1 MNTTR
6 QGAVCAALLS
16 FFILAC
22 SESAVGP
29 QEPSLLAVTGPSFNS
44 AGAGP
49 PLMGSGAWEIISPI
63 PIVPISIR
71 VVGNNT
77 IIENEVEIELSG
89 ALQGTAVH
97 ANRIVINGITG
108 KSTLQN
114 TGEFTGSVVGCA
126 AVESFRYQSVA
137 RAQLDPPQP
146 PIGEGVTRII
156 ASKATNDV
164 VLSGVMRWD
173 QDGPGGAYDIRYV
186 CK

>member
-49 PLMGSGAWEIISPI
+49 PLTGSGTWSLIEAELIS
-63 PIVPISIR
+63 SR
-71 VVGNNT
+71 VIGNNT
-77 IIENEVEIELSG
+77 IIENRVELQLFG
-89 ALQGTAVH
+89 ALEGTAVH
-97 ANRIVINGITG
+97 PNRIVLNGTTG
-108 KSTLQN
+108 MTTFQN

-126 AVESFRYQSVA
+126 AVESLRYQSVA